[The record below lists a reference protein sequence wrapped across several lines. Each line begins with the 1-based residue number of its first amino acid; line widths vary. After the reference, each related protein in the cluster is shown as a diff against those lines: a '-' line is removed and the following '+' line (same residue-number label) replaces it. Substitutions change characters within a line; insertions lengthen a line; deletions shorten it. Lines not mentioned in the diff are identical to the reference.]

1 MCYTIRRKT
10 EKETIPMTR
19 KENLIIILA
28 MVILMTLVMIALADA
43 GVLTTEVETYAF
55 TGTVTDKET
64 STHLMYNTKNIVTV
78 HRYTITVVDG
88 TETCTINIDSNTYD
102 NISINDLVTIDA
114 TIRENLI
121 GEMFITYT
129 FRG

>member
-1 MCYTIRRKT
+1 
-10 EKETIPMTR
+10 MTR

-28 MVILMTLVMIALADA
+28 MVILMTLVMMVLADV

-64 STHLMYNTKNIVTV
+64 STHLVYNTKNIVTV

-88 TETCTINIDSNTYD
+88 TETCTINIDADTY
-102 NISINDLVTIDA
+102 NSINVDDLVTIEA
-114 TIRENLI
+114 SVTENYK
-121 GEMFITYT
+121 GDTFTTYIL
-129 FRG
+129 RG

>member
-1 MCYTIRRKT
+1 
-10 EKETIPMTR
+10 MTR

-28 MVILMTLVMIALADA
+28 MAILMTLVMIVLANT

-64 STHLMYNTKNIVTV
+64 STHLVYNTKNIVTV

-88 TETCTINIDSNTYD
+88 TETCTINIDADTYN
-102 NISINDLVTIDA
+102 NINVDDLVTIDA
-114 TIRENLI
+114 TIRENYK
-121 GEMFITYT
+121 GNTFITYT

>member
-1 MCYTIRRKT
+1 
-10 EKETIPMTR
+10 MTR
-19 KENLIIILA
+19 KENLIIILV

-43 GVLTTEVETYAF
+43 GVLTTEVKTYAF

-64 STHLMYNTKNIVTV
+64 STHLVYNTKNIVTV

-88 TETCTINIDSNTYD
+88 TETCTINIDADTY
-102 NISINDLVTIDA
+102 NSINVDDLVTINA
-114 TIRENLI
+114 TIRENLT
-121 GEMFITYT
+121 GETFTTYT